1 MREAPFWVAGCY
13 RAACSYTQ
21 QSSTAWYTSPQ
32 LGIRL
37 HPLPFPNSKLN
48 KAHVGPTIV
57 WPRGSAHTRE
67 PRLRSLRVLCPPFP
81 SGLLRS
87 SIDGTPPFAT
97 ESWCAHLWLWLWRQQ
112 GRSSSPPAP
121 RLRSRRARRQPSS
134 AASASL
140 APVAD
145 VRRRHVPTRAELS
158 SHPLLLAA
166 RRGRDTAPSPVAS
179 PPPGPRRRSLRALAA
194 ARRQPLTP
202 LPPPPSPLHPPPRS
216 FRVAAAVFCQ
226 SSARSLASPPP
237 PSPSARLPSRA
248 LPSLPPSSLARSPHR
263 CPPCSPPLRA
273 PLAAKVARQQQHLG
287 WPARPRPPR
296 PPPGRTPA
304 AAPRAACQ
312 AAAATPAARSHASSS
327 ASGGCQA
334 ATATP
339 ARPPN

>member
-1 MREAPFWVAGCY
+1 MCAVTLVEATRCSAERYARLRLACSVASLAHASSRLYTINVHRIVSYRIVHSTACAVPFVTQRGDPVWSGVREAPFWVAGCY

-21 QSSTAWYTSPQ
+21 QSSTAGYTSPQ

-202 LPPPPSPLHPPPRS
+202 LPP
-216 FRVAAAVFCQ
+216 
-226 SSARSLASPPP
+226 
-237 PSPSARLPSRA
+237 
-248 LPSLPPSSLARSPHR
+248 
-263 CPPCSPPLRA
+263 LRE
-273 PLAAKVARQQQHLG
+273 
-287 WPARPRPPR
+287 
-296 PPPGRTPA
+296 
-304 AAPRAACQ
+304 
-312 AAAATPAARSHASSS
+312 
-327 ASGGCQA
+327 GGGG
-334 ATATP
+334 
-339 ARPPN
+339 